1 MNRISRLCC
10 LLILTC
16 VPLFGQTAD
25 VAATHDSQADA
36 PSLIV
41 NKFWHPWL
49 TDGSPQC
56 NFIIPSYAVADDGLW
71 IGGYFNQAEKG
82 RIFKVSLPDFQ
93 TESIDTADGK
103 EVTSM
108 ACSTDA
114 LYASC
119 DRFVNHLMVKDGM
132 SRYDLSTRTWESRR
146 LATRFKQDFYLL
158 DGSLYL
164 DGNGSPDGP
173 PVRESAI
180 IKYDWNADK
189 TTLLSSSRRRPG
201 QNQFDD
207 TPAYDIAG
215 IFLGPGNKPCVTIRR
230 LGTFYIQEKPGTWP
244 TVFDGTFGDNVLTGR
259 QNALV
264 LNQYGEITLMDPL
277 NPAPVP
283 LMAPLEPIHRKGAA
297 LERAPWAGQAE
308 WDSPGRDVNI
318 WTNTV
323 AYHQDTLYILV
334 KPKEKGGTFELLCYQ
349 KGQGNASLLMVWK
362 YDALRDAI
370 VLDFPWHK
378 TNFRDGRTLI
388 DILKKRASSKDLK
401 PEEWDVAFDE
411 LLSRPDNFPQAW
423 KPRIIEDNQSLS
435 GPPGLPGPVNNFF
448 TGVLKDAE
456 GKEHLLVLNL
466 ASHDIVPSD
475 VFLICYL
482 FDAKGNWEE
491 GGECGG
497 GGQFAGRKVKLDEK
511 GQVLSY
517 DITSNAPLI
526 TYNFTVQA
534 GKLGFAVLE
543 DGKPLDPAGYKNAGV
558 TPFRDL
564 GDL

>member
-1 MNRISRLCC
+1 MKNPSLSFIC
-10 LLILTC
+10 LLASFSL
-16 VPLFGQTAD
+16 
-25 VAATHDSQADA
+25 VAANTIAA
-36 PSLIV
+36 PPDTGVLDHPVAVPAEAASPIYRDHVEAVRKMAAELGKKLV
-41 NKFWHPWL
+41 LPEGPLEFLTKFN
-49 TDGSPQC
+49 G
-56 NFIIPSYAVADDGLW
+56 
-71 IGGYFNQAEKG
+71 
-82 RIFKVSLPDFQ
+82 
-93 TESIDTADGK
+93 
-103 EVTSM
+103 
-108 ACSTDA
+108 
-114 LYASC
+114 
-119 DRFVNHLMVKDGM
+119 
-132 SRYDLSTRTWESRR
+132 
-146 LATRFKQDFYLL
+146 
-158 DGSLYL
+158 
-164 DGNGSPDGP
+164 GNGDVVMG
-173 PVRESAI
+173 
-180 IKYDWNADK
+180 WH
-189 TTLLSSSRRRPG
+189 
-201 QNQFDD
+201 
-207 TPAYDIAG
+207 
-215 IFLGPGNKPCVTIRR
+215 LGGKISTKMTIRDY
-230 LGTFYIQEKPGTWP
+230 F
-244 TVFDGTFGDNVLTGR
+244 
-259 QNALV
+259 
-264 LNQYGEITLMDPL
+264 
-277 NPAPVP
+277 
-283 LMAPLEPIHRKGAA
+283 
-297 LERAPWAGQAE
+297 
-308 WDSPGRDVNI
+308 
-318 WTNTV
+318 
-323 AYHQDTLYILV
+323 AYN
-334 KPKEKGGTFELLCYQ
+334 
-349 KGQGNASLLMVWK
+349 GNASLLMVWK

-401 PEEWDVAFDE
+401 PEEWDEAFDE

-435 GPPGLPGPVNNFF
+435 GPPGLPGPVYNFF